1 MNKDQ
6 VKRIFDIIRYQASEY
21 PKADCLTSKID
32 GRWQSISTQEFIKL
46 AMQLTTGMYNL
57 GLQKGDKIAMVSAN
71 RPEWHIADLAI
82 LQGGMINVPLYP
94 TITVEEYAYILNH
107 SESKLIFVENEELL
121 HKVLEAQ
128 KQVPSLKHIYTFNQI
143 AGHKHWKELL
153 TDEIDE
159 DRIKQ
164 VMDSID
170 EHDLAT
176 IIYTSGTTGKPKG
189 VMLSHKNIVSNVI
202 GCWDRLPVDAN
213 SKALSFLPLCHVYE
227 RTVTY
232 LYMYSGVSIYY
243 AESIDTIGE
252 NLKEVKPQV
261 FTAVPRLLEKVYDKI
276 VAKGQELSGIKRAM
290 FFWALNLGLRYE
302 LHGANGW
309 WYEFQLKIANKLI
322 FSKWREAL
330 GGNVKAVASGAAAL
344 QPRLAR
350 VFNAA
355 RIPVMEGYGLTETSP
370 VVSVN
375 CEKNNGLMFGTVG
388 RPLFNV
394 QVKIAEDGEILVK
407 GPNVMLG
414 YYKQPDL
421 TKDVIDADGWLH
433 TGDIGEIVGDGF
445 LKITDRKK
453 EMFKTSGGKYIAPQ
467 VIENKFKESPFI
479 EQIMVIGEGEKHPA
493 AFIQP
498 AWDFLKEWCKRKGI
512 PFESNQQII
521 QHPDVIKR
529 FQEEVDKYNEHFA
542 QYENIKKFELV
553 PDTWSVETGEL
564 TPTMKMKRRVILQKY
579 SKLYDKIYRT
589 EQKPSR

>member
-21 PKADCLTSKID
+21 PKVDCLTSKIE
-32 GRWQSISTQEFIKL
+32 GKWQSISTQEFIKL
-46 AMQLTTGMYNL
+46 AMQLTAGMYNL

-128 KQVPSLKHIYTFNQI
+128 KQVPTLKHVYTFNQI
-143 AGHKHWKELL
+143 SGHKHWKELL

-479 EQIMVIGEGEKHPA
+479 EQIMVIGEREKHPA

-542 QYENIKKFELV
+542 QYEKIKKFELV

-589 EQKPSR
+589 E

>member
-21 PKADCLTSKID
+21 PKVDCLTSKIE
-32 GRWQSISTQEFIKL
+32 GKWQSISTQEFIKL
-46 AMQLTTGMYNL
+46 AMQLTAGMYNL

-542 QYENIKKFELV
+542 QYEKIKKFELV

-589 EQKPSR
+589 E

>member
-21 PKADCLTSKID
+21 PKVDCLTSKIE
-32 GRWQSISTQEFIKL
+32 GKWQSISTQEFIKL
-46 AMQLTTGMYNL
+46 AMQLTAGMYNL

-330 GGNVKAVASGAAAL
+330 GGNVKAVASVAAAL

-542 QYENIKKFELV
+542 QYEKIKKFELV

-589 EQKPSR
+589 E

>member
-1 MNKDQ
+1 MNKEQ

-128 KQVPSLKHIYTFNQI
+128 KQVPSLKHVYTFNQI

-542 QYENIKKFELV
+542 QYEKIKKFELV

-589 EQKPSR
+589 E

>member
-21 PKADCLTSKID
+21 PKVDCLTSKIE
-32 GRWQSISTQEFIKL
+32 GKWQSISTQEFIKL
-46 AMQLTTGMYNL
+46 AMQLTAGMYNL

-350 VFNAA
+350 VF
-355 RIPVMEGYGLTETSP
+355 
-370 VVSVN
+370 
-375 CEKNNGLMFGTVG
+375 
-388 RPLFNV
+388 
-394 QVKIAEDGEILVK
+394 
-407 GPNVMLG
+407 
-414 YYKQPDL
+414 
-421 TKDVIDADGWLH
+421 
-433 TGDIGEIVGDGF
+433 
-445 LKITDRKK
+445 
-453 EMFKTSGGKYIAPQ
+453 
-467 VIENKFKESPFI
+467 
-479 EQIMVIGEGEKHPA
+479 
-493 AFIQP
+493 
-498 AWDFLKEWCKRKGI
+498 
-512 PFESNQQII
+512 
-521 QHPDVIKR
+521 
-529 FQEEVDKYNEHFA
+529 
-542 QYENIKKFELV
+542 
-553 PDTWSVETGEL
+553 
-564 TPTMKMKRRVILQKY
+564 
-579 SKLYDKIYRT
+579 
-589 EQKPSR
+589 